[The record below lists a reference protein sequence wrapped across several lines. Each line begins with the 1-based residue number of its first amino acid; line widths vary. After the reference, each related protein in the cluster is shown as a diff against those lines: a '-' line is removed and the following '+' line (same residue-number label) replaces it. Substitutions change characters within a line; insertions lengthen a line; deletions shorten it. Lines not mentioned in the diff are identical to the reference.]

1 MGFVCH
7 AVKLDDLAEES
18 FVINGPCRGYPTV
31 GILQRACWA
40 SRKPFLTP
48 ARTVDQSFRNA
59 LNLAQVGVSDI
70 LKAVKTLRIVLG
82 ILAIIPLALLADKI
96 FFRPIDYD
104 ENSLRTLAYLVF
116 GVPILTSNLWV
127 WLYKE

>member
-1 MGFVCH
+1 
-7 AVKLDDLAEES
+7 LDDLAEES

-59 LNLAQVGVSDI
+59 LNLAQAGVSDI
-70 LKAVKTLRIVLG
+70 LKAVKTLGLG
-82 ILAIIPLALLADKI
+82 ERWKKCVTATGESGPNKDNKTQAL
-96 FFRPIDYD
+96 
-104 ENSLRTLAYLVF
+104 T
-116 GVPILTSNLWV
+116 GQG
-127 WLYKE
+127 